1 MRVVACAPLTHSP
14 HYSHFTVVV
23 SRTPDEGERKQTEQ
37 VGRVCE
43 VGRGCPSGVRSL
55 PDHHLLKR
63 SGVKYPWILPR
74 QLAKAVPVHKL
85 KDRVAGEVGQVGGV
99 SG

>member
-23 SRTPDEGERKQTEQ
+23 SRTPDEGERKQREQ

-55 PDHHLLKR
+55 PDHHLPKR